1 MRYTNI
7 TSSKKIAFTL
17 SDEFPVTKGLRQG
30 CAIAPTVIKV
40 YLNSDLEQW
49 RRTSRNM
56 WMAINDEKLFRL
68 DSSDNQVIIA
78 EENNDICSMLRKLDE
93 E

>member
-56 WMAINDEKLFRL
+56 
-68 DSSDNQVIIA
+68 
-78 EENNDICSMLRKLDE
+78 
-93 E
+93 